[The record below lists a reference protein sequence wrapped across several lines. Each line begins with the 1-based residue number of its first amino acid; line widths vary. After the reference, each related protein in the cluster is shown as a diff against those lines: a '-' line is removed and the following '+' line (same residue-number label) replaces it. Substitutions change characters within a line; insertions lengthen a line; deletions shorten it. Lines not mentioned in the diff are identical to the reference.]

1 MLLEARRGGEG
12 LATLRTCVSA
22 CTHVLG
28 TDVALEVAG
37 VCEHLEFET
46 SAHNNCDVRRHQQCL
61 FESKFSVQ
69 FTISVAVFF
78 SLSILEM
85 LFC

>member
-1 MLLEARRGGEG
+1 M
-12 LATLRTCVSA
+12 SA

-46 SAHNNCDVRRHQQCL
+46 SAHNNCDVRRQQKRL
-61 FESKFSVQ
+61 FELKFSVR

-78 SLSILEM
+78 LSILEM
-85 LFC
+85 LFF

>member
-1 MLLEARRGGEG
+1 M
-12 LATLRTCVSA
+12 SA

-46 SAHNNCDVRRHQQCL
+46 SAHNNCDVRRHQQRL
-61 FESKFSVQ
+61 FESLKFSVQ